1 MSGSYAGRRRMNPDK
16 IADHLA
22 SGSQM
27 PLARALVERH
37 SCRAFRQELV
47 ERPILEAIFSMAQGA
62 ASWCNAQPWQA
73 TIASG
78 NAVERLR
85 AALLRAVDEGA
96 EVNRDLPFPKDYRG
110 VYLDR
115 RRECGFQL
123 YESVGV
129 SRGDKAG
136 YARQARENFRF
147 FGAPQV
153 AALTTDADLGVYG
166 AVDVGG
172 YVQVLLLAMQAH
184 GIATIAQAAPAN
196 YSDVVKSA
204 LGIDPERRLV
214 CCVAFGYEDAEGP
227 ANRFRTRRAALS
239 DVVAWIDD

>member
-1 MSGSYAGRRRMNPDK
+1 MSRSHAGCRTVNRHE

-22 SGSQM
+22 SGAQT
-27 PLARALVERH
+27 PLARALAGRH
-37 SCRAFRQELV
+37 SCRAFHPAPV
-47 ERPILEAIFSMAQGA
+47 ERPILEAIFSMAQCA

-73 TIASG
+73 TIASRG
-78 NAVERLR
+78 AVERLS

-96 EVNRDLPFPKDYRG
+96 EANQDLAFPRAYRG

-147 FGAPQV
+147 FGAPHV

-172 YVQVLLLAMQAH
+172 YLQVLLLAMQAH
-184 GIATIAQAAPAN
+184 GVAAIAQAAPAN
-196 YSDVVKSA
+196 YSDVVKSV
-204 LGIDPERRLV
+204 LGIDPERRVV
-214 CCVAFGYEDAEGP
+214 CCVAFGYEDAESP
-227 ANRFRTRRAALS
+227 ANRFRTCRATLS
-239 DVVAWIDD
+239 DVIAWIDD